1 MRWSDSSE
9 RGKSKTT
16 EKEIQMNPTAQI
28 IDADTVRFER
38 LLPGPI
44 ERVFDHLTKPEL
56 RRTWLA
62 GAAAG
67 DITACQ
73 PPQSVEYE
81 LRDASVVRFDLEPRG
96 DKVLLVLTHRR
107 LPACLLGAC
116 TTLIAGL
123 LVFLLDQPA
132 ARAPQPQTL
141 SVTSSQ
147 TIPSVL
153 KFHSSVARPLYG
165 MLGGR
170 C

>member
-1 MRWSDSSE
+1 MS
-9 RGKSKTT
+9 
-16 EKEIQMNPTAQI
+16 PTAQI

-44 ERVFDHLTKPEL
+44 ERVWDHLTDPEL

-62 GAAAG
+62 GAAAA

-73 PPQSVEYE
+73 PPQSVEYAFD
-81 LRDASVVRFDLEPRG
+81 DASVVRFDLEPRG
-96 DKVLLVLTHRR
+96 ENVLLVLTHRR
-107 LPACLLGAC
+107 MPACLLGVC

-132 ARAPQPQTL
+132 VRVLPPQTL

-147 TIPSVL
+147 DTRRVL
-153 KFHSSVARPLYG
+153 KFHSSATRPLYG

>member
-1 MRWSDSSE
+1 M
-9 RGKSKTT
+9 T
-16 EKEIQMNPTAQI
+16 PTAQI

-44 ERVFDHLTKPEL
+44 ERVWDHLTKPEL

-62 GAAAG
+62 DAAAG

-73 PPQSVEYE
+73 PPQSIEYE
-81 LRDASVVRFDLEPRG
+81 LRDASVVRFELEPRG
-96 DKVLLVLTHRR
+96 DQVLLVLTHRR
-107 LPACLLGAC
+107 LPACLLGVC

-123 LVFLLDQPA
+123 LVFLLDQPS

-147 TIPSVL
+147 KTQRVL
-153 KFHSSVARPLYG
+153 KFHSSVTRPLYG

>member
-1 MRWSDSSE
+1 M
-9 RGKSKTT
+9 T
-16 EKEIQMNPTAQI
+16 PTAQI

-44 ERVFDHLTKPEL
+44 ERVWDHLTDPHL

-62 GAAAG
+62 GAAAA
-67 DITACQ
+67 DITACRPQ
-73 PPQSVEYE
+73 QSVEYE
-81 LRDASVVRFDLEPRG
+81 LRDSSVVRFDLEPRG

-107 LPACLLGAC
+107 LPACLLGIC

-123 LVFLLDQPA
+123 LVFLMDQPA
-132 ARAPQPQTL
+132 ARAPEPQTL
-141 SVTSSQ
+141 SVTSPQ
-147 TIPSVL
+147 KTRRVL
-153 KFHSSVARPLYG
+153 KFRSSAARPLYG